1 MINKYDF
8 IIMEGTLPI
17 KAIILR
23 IDEIDLH
30 WHNEFEFIFVLEG
43 SIEVYLENEVFSLKE
58 SDVILINA
66 YEIHSIKEIEEKN
79 MILVLKVD
87 PDFYNDCFPRF
98 KNMRFHCKSVT
109 NDSFEIEKFDI
120 IRNYISNIAWNI
132 IKKNKGYEL
141 MVGSYLYLLGDHLL
155 NNFSYELDNIKKHD
169 NNRDVTRINNII
181 NYINDDLSRN
191 ITLKEIAE
199 KFHLNYHFLSHF
211 IKDKIGM
218 SFQEYLN
225 KIRLDKAENMIAS
238 SNSNISE
245 IAISTGFSSTS
256 YFNKLFK
263 KKYKCSPSEYRELLN
278 SDSNE
283 FKSNNYNSKSTIY
296 FEIEDNNVFEKLY
309 PYLSI
314 PHNKNSVIDS
324 YLTNKE
330 LVFID
335 LKSEG
340 KKLKHYWKKL
350 STFGRASVGLRSNVQ
365 KQLKEFQREI
375 EFEYIRVS
383 GLLMEDMMI
392 YNLSG
397 DGKLSYN
404 WSEVDEILD
413 LFKEVNVKPFI
424 EMDFIYES
432 KNFNNENKDY
442 CWKVNMPP
450 SINISLWSDIIVEFM
465 KHSINRY
472 GLKEVETW
480 YFEVWNYP
488 DYNYFHSY
496 GRAEEYL
503 DYYKKTI
510 KIIKS
515 ISEICKVGGPSINHG
530 TILEKKW
537 LLDSVEFCKENNIYL
552 DFLSVNI
559 HTEYVELEELED
571 NILHNTN
578 YKNKQKLVSQINKIY
593 YDKNCTINTLQLVKL
608 ELKEIL
614 NNDFEIHVTEWNTSS
629 QKEHLKYDTS
639 YVATFIIK
647 NYLHC
652 VRTSKIIDN
661 ITLTELY
668 QESNFNISSING
680 GFGIFNN
687 YGFKKTCYYAYYL
700 LSKLGD
706 TVIDQSEDYIVTKRG
721 ESIQILAYNYAYF
734 DDLFLQ
740 GDMLA
745 INHNEKYSIYE
756 EKSLREIEF
765 RIEGLYGKYKIT
777 TYKLNREHG
786 SVFDKWIDL
795 GSPEN
800 MTQEELRY
808 LKGNS
813 QPKIEIEEL
822 DLKGEYLKQ
831 MSIPVHG
838 VELLIID
845 KRI

>member
-30 WHNEFEFIFVLEG
+30 SHNEFEFIFVLEG
-43 SIEVYLENEVFSLKE
+43 SIDVYIENEVYSLKE

-66 YEIHSIKEIEEKN
+66 YEIHSIKQIEEKN

-98 KNMRFHCKSVT
+98 KNLRFHCKSIPY
-109 NDSFEIEKFDI
+109 DSLEIEKFDI
-120 IRNYISNIAWNI
+120 IRSYISNIALNI

-155 NNFSYELDNIKKHD
+155 NNYSHEVVDIKKHD
-169 NNRDVTRINNII
+169 NNRDITRINNII
-181 NYINDDLSRN
+181 NYINKNLSRN

-199 KFHLNYHFLSHF
+199 KYHLNYHFLSHF

-225 KIRLDKAENMIAS
+225 KIRLDRAENMLAN
-238 SNSNISE
+238 SNSNISD

-278 SDSNE
+278 SDSKD
-283 FKSNNYNSKSTIY
+283 FKSNNYNGKSRIY
-296 FEIEDNNVFEKLY
+296 FEIKDNHVYEKLH

-314 PHNKNSVIDS
+314 AHNKNSSIDRC
-324 YLTNKE
+324 LTNKE
-330 LVFID
+330 SVFVD
-335 LKSEG
+335 LKYEG

-350 STFGRASVGLRSNVQ
+350 STFGRASVGLKNDFQ
-365 KQLKEFQREI
+365 KQLREFQREI
-375 EFEYIRVS
+375 EFKFIRVS
-383 GLLMEDMMI
+383 GLFMEDMMI

-397 DGKLSYN
+397 DGKLTYN
-404 WSEVDEILD
+404 WREVDKILD
-413 LFKEVNVKPFI
+413 MFKEVNVKPFI

-442 CWKVNMPP
+442 WWKVNISP
-450 SINISLWSDIIVEFM
+450 SINISTWSDIIAEFM
-465 KHSINRY
+465 KHCINRY

-496 GRAEEYL
+496 GRSEEYL
-503 DYYKKTI
+503 NYYKNTI
-510 KIIKS
+510 KMIKS
-515 ISEICKVGGPSINHG
+515 ISKECKVGGPSINHG
-530 TILEKKW
+530 TILENKW
-537 LLDSVEFCKENNIYL
+537 LLDSVDFCKKYNIYL

-571 NILHNTN
+571 NILHNAN
-578 YKNKQKLVSQINKIY
+578 YNDKQMLVSQIKKIY
-593 YDKNCTINTLQLVKL
+593 YDKNCTVNTLQLVKL
-608 ELKEIL
+608 ELMEIL

-629 QKEHLKYDTS
+629 QKGHLKHDTS

-652 VRTSKIIDN
+652 VRTSKSIDN
-661 ITLTELY
+661 MTFTELY
-668 QESNFNISSING
+668 EESNLRITSING
-680 GFGIFNN
+680 GFGLFNN
-687 YGFKKTCYYAYYL
+687 YGFKKTSYYAYYL
-700 LSKLGD
+700 LAKLGD
-706 TVIDQSEDYIVTKRG
+706 IVIDQNEDYIVTKRG
-721 ESIQILAYNYAYF
+721 ESVQILAYNYAYH

-745 INHNEKYSIYE
+745 LNNNENYSIYE
-756 EKSLREIEF
+756 EKSLRELEF
-765 RIEGLYGKYKIT
+765 RIAGLYGKYKIT

-786 SVFDKWIDL
+786 SVFDKWLDL

-800 MTQEELRY
+800 MSQEELRY
-808 LKGNS
+808 LKGNA

-822 DLKGEYLKQ
+822 DLKGEYLKK

-845 KRI
+845 KKI